1 MSPIYSQGYK
11 PLTLQQWMPA
21 RFASVSV
28 LLLWLTAC
36 VSAPQSAQLLQQN
49 ADNSVSKSLFASPV
63 SLNFVPFY
71 PQEDYQC
78 GPAALATVLQA
89 SSVAVTPDEL
99 VSRVY
104 VPARQGS
111 LQIEMLAAARAYG
124 RASYQLAPALEDV
137 LHEVREGR
145 PVLVMQNLGLS
156 WYPQWHY
163 AVVIGYDLDNKELIL
178 RSGTIKDYRLS
189 VKVFERTW
197 ARSEHWAF
205 VVLKPGEMPV
215 NAEELPYFESVAAF
229 ERVQPGESAQE
240 FYRNGLQRWPES
252 INLAMGLGNSYY
264 SAARFE
270 EAAQVYTG
278 LLRHNPDYAVA
289 HNNLAQ
295 VFLEQ
300 GEQERALEHAQQAV
314 ALGGRYT
321 EMFSATLE
329 ATRKKMQKQ

>member
-1 MSPIYSQGYK
+1 M
-11 PLTLQQWMPA
+11 TLQQWMQV
-21 RFASVSV
+21 RFAAVSV

-36 VSAPQSAQLLQQN
+36 VSAPQSAQLLQQS
-49 ADNSVSKSLFASPV
+49 AQSRFSTPV
-63 SLNFVPFY
+63 SLDFVPFY

-89 SSVAVTPDEL
+89 SSVEVTPDEL

-104 VPARQGS
+104 IPARQGS
-111 LQIEMLAAARAYG
+111 LQAEMLAAARAYG
-124 RASYQLAPALEDV
+124 RASYQLAPVLADV

-163 AVVIGYDLDNKELIL
+163 AVVVGYDLTDQKLIL

-197 ARSEHWAF
+197 KRSEHWAF
-205 VVLKPGEMPV
+205 VVLKPGEMPA

-229 ERVQPGESAQE
+229 ERVEPGEAVQE
-240 FYRNGLQRWPES
+240 FYRAGLQRWPES
-252 INLAMGLGNSYY
+252 MNLAMGLGNSYY
-264 SAARFE
+264 SAQRLD
-270 EAAQVYTG
+270 EAAQVYKD
-278 LLRHNPDYAVA
+278 LLQRNPEYAIA

-295 VFLEQ
+295 VLLEQ
-300 GEQERALEHAQQAV
+300 GDQEHALTHAQQAV
-314 ALGGRYT
+314 ALGGRYA
-321 EMFSATLE
+321 EMFQATLE
-329 ATRKKMQKQ
+329 KARRPYQSQ